1 MARPVKRGLD
11 YFPFDVDT
19 FEDERIEAISGEFGI
34 KGEAAVIKLLC
45 AIYKKEGYFIV
56 WSDLAKAQ
64 LLKRL
69 PGASIDFLD
78 QVVNRLVKWGYF
90 DEDLFNS
97 DMILTSSEI
106 QNVYFEA
113 TKRRKLPK
121 PTKYLINDDI
131 NSTNSEVN
139 VNINTQ
145 IKRKE
150 IKVNKTKVNNKDIP
164 PLSTPV
170 PNKIQ
175 EEFELLWGM
184 HPRQV
189 GQKDVAFET
198 YSDERL
204 IGLVTFDQVKAKI
217 EAFKQQVKVN
227 DTPTT
232 YIKTAGKWFSE
243 KRWNDEYDTKPPKP
257 KKPFGTGKQEVE
269 PKWAKPGYVA
279 PVEQQEVSAEQ
290 QEQIDAL
297 LEQIKE
303 GRGKPIR

>member
-145 IKRKE
+145 IKGKE

-175 EEFELLWGM
+175 EEFAILWGM
-184 HPRQV
+184 HPRKE
-189 GQKDVAFET
+189 GQQNIAFET

-204 IGLVTFDQVKAKI
+204 LGMVTFDQVKTKI
-217 EAFKQQVKVN
+217 EAFKQQIKVN
-227 DTPTT
+227 DTPNIF
-232 YIKTAGKWFSE
+232 IKTAGKWFSE
-243 KRWNDEYDTKPPKP
+243 KRWNDEYDITPPKP
-257 KKPFGTGKQEVE
+257 KKQFGAGKQEVE
-269 PKWAKPGYVA
+269 PKWAKPDYKA
-279 PVEQQEVSAEQ
+279 PTEQQEVSAEQ

>member
-131 NSTNSEVN
+131 NS
-139 VNINTQ
+139 
-145 IKRKE
+145 
-150 IKVNKTKVNNKDIP
+150 
-164 PLSTPV
+164 
-170 PNKIQ
+170 
-175 EEFELLWGM
+175 
-184 HPRQV
+184 
-189 GQKDVAFET
+189 
-198 YSDERL
+198 
-204 IGLVTFDQVKAKI
+204 
-217 EAFKQQVKVN
+217 
-227 DTPTT
+227 
-232 YIKTAGKWFSE
+232 
-243 KRWNDEYDTKPPKP
+243 
-257 KKPFGTGKQEVE
+257 
-269 PKWAKPGYVA
+269 
-279 PVEQQEVSAEQ
+279 
-290 QEQIDAL
+290 
-297 LEQIKE
+297 
-303 GRGKPIR
+303 